1 MKIKIGFFTVFL
13 ALTLLLDHTLF
24 SFAAFLSALIH
35 ETGHIVAA
43 RFCHIRLQEC
53 KLGIYGAG
61 LMPESGLFSYKKE
74 MLLCLFGPL
83 FNLLSVAVCLL
94 LRRTTSQ
101 FSQYFIVSSL
111 SMGLLNLL
119 PICDFDGGRILHSL
133 LCFKL
138 TPDLVTRII
147 RILSFFCVFI
157 LWCFSVYL
165 LLRASSSL
173 SLFIFSL
180 SLFFK
185 IFLSEDSTVSA

>member
-13 ALTLLLDHTLF
+13 ALSLLLDHTLF

-35 ETGHIVAA
+35 EMGHIVAA
-43 RFCHIRLQEC
+43 RFCHIRLREC
-53 KLGIYGAG
+53 KIGIYGAG
-61 LMPESGLFSYKKE
+61 LMPEDGLFSYKKE
-74 MLLCLFGPL
+74 IFLCLFGPL
-83 FNLLSVAVCLL
+83 FNLLSVALCLL
-94 LRRTTSQ
+94 LRQTSLQ
-101 FSQYFIVSSL
+101 FYQYFVVSSL

-119 PICDFDGGRILHSL
+119 PICDFDGGRMLHSL
-133 LCFKL
+133 LCLKL
-138 TPDLVTRII
+138 SPILAG
-147 RILSFFCVFI
+147 RILRTLSFCCVFL

-185 IFLSEDSTVSA
+185 IFLSENSTVSV